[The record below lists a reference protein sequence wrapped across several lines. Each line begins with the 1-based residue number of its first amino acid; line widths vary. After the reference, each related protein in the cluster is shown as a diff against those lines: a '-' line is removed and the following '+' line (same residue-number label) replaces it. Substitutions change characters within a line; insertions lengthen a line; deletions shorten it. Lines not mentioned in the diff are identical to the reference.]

1 MKRLLIAASLALSLS
16 VAAAAA
22 DESNTRPA
30 INKDNRYQ
38 LIRLMNAEF
47 AWVKLTLP
55 HSEQGIKIHPDGEI
69 DPHGRDFQLDLA
81 RYGPIAR
88 PGERVQITDVQIRD
102 KSIYLELNG
111 GAVKKAKWY
120 QRITV
125 GGMGGSAP
133 VAEGPD
139 NSKAMGTSITV
150 EFKHHVPEMTAA
162 ELKQILSP
170 LLDFSVKSAAQAY
183 TESLPKNVQ
192 DAIKEHRILVGM
204 NKEMVTYSVGRPPQ
218 RIREKDQDGK
228 EYEEWIYGKSPAD
241 VQFVRFEG
249 EQVSQLKIMKVD
261 GEKIVKTT
269 PEVKI
274 EEPKLA
280 QVEEEKPLPRPANA
294 PTLRRPGEK
303 PAAPSDGMDT
313 IDRQI
318 NLPVGGPPMTPP
330 SQAPAPPPPGGQ
342 PPL

>member
-1 MKRLLIAASLALSLS
+1 MRRLIIAASIALSLS

-30 INKDNRYQ
+30 MNKDSRFQ

-55 HSEQGIKIHPDGEI
+55 HSQEGIKIHPDGKV
-69 DPHGRDFQLDLA
+69 DPHGRDFQMDLA
-81 RYGPIAR
+81 RYGAIAR

-120 QRITV
+120 QRIAV
-125 GGMGGSAP
+125 GGIGGDSAI
-133 VAEGPD
+133 ANAPD
-139 NSKAMGTSITV
+139 NSKALGTSITV

-162 ELKQILSP
+162 ELKAILSP
-170 LLDFSVKSAAQAY
+170 LLDFTVKSAAQAY
-183 TESLPKNVQ
+183 AESLPKNVQ

-218 RIREKDQDGK
+218 RIRERDSDGK

-249 EQVSQLKIMKVD
+249 DLVSQLKIMKVD
-261 GEKIVKTT
+261 GEKIVKTE
-269 PEVKI
+269 PEVKL

-280 QVEEEKPLPRPANA
+280 KVEEDQPLPRPADA
-294 PTLRRPGEK
+294 PTLRRPGE
-303 PAAPSDGMDT
+303 APGVQSDGTEVIHKTVT
-313 IDRQI
+313 IPGAQ
-318 NLPVGGPPMTPP
+318 
-330 SQAPAPPPPGGQ
+330 PPPPPTSG
-342 PPL
+342 PK

>member
-1 MKRLLIAASLALSLS
+1 MRRLIIAAGIALSLS
-16 VAAAAA
+16 VAATAA

-30 INKDNRYQ
+30 IKKDNRYQ

-47 AWVKLTLP
+47 AWVKLSLP
-55 HSEQGIKIHPDGEI
+55 HSQEGIKIHPDGKI
-69 DPHGRDFQLDLA
+69 DPHGRDFQMDLA

-88 PGERVQITDVQIRD
+88 PGERVQITNVEIRD

-111 GAVKKAKWY
+111 GAVKKSKWY
-120 QRITV
+120 QRLTV
-125 GGMGGSAP
+125 GGMGGEAP
-133 VAEGPD
+133 VAAAPD
-139 NSKAMGTSITV
+139 NSRAMGTSITV
-150 EFKHHVPEMTAA
+150 EFKRHVPEMTAA

-183 TESLPKNVQ
+183 AESLPKNVQ
-192 DAIKEHRILVGM
+192 DAIKEHRVLVGM

-218 RIREKDQDGK
+218 RIREKDQEGK
-228 EYEEWIYGKSPAD
+228 EYEEWIYGQSPAD

-249 EQVSQLKIMKVD
+249 DVVSQLKIMKVGGD
-261 GEKIVKTT
+261 KIVKTT

-303 PAAPSDGMDT
+303 PPAGQDGTDT
-313 IDRQI
+313 IDRSI
-318 NLPVGGPPMTPP
+318 SIPTHGPPTAPP
-330 SQAPAPPPPGGQ
+330 SQKPAPPSPDGTPQ
-342 PPL
+342 I